1 MYLLLILAQEFTVQT
16 PGQSVHVVWMRT
28 HSKNLLNFN
37 YALEESKA
45 NMDSVTKVLFEFE
58 FKFKICQTCNIFQSG
73 DISPFLVTLFSIS
86 LNFYKFNVIK
96 NEAMLPIYI
105 C

>member
-45 NMDSVTKVLFEFE
+45 NMNSVTKVLFEFE
-58 FKFKICQTCNIFQSG
+58 FKFKICQTCNI
-73 DISPFLVTLFSIS
+73 LAK
-86 LNFYKFNVIK
+86 LNIAFRFYFPTEKWLK
-96 NEAMLPIYI
+96 NYGTINY
-105 C
+105 